1 MSIIINILVLLNIF
15 FIISLFLL
23 ITDVFYSGDYDY
35 FAYLY
40 HVLNFMTGHEFTSN
54 SIIDADIIRTIGH
67 TNHPSTQF
75 PSYEL

>member
-1 MSIIINILVLLNIF
+1 MSIVISTLVLLNKY

-23 ITDVFYSGDYDY
+23 ITDASYHGDYDCGY
-35 FAYLY
+35 STY

-54 SIIDADIIRTIGH
+54 SIINADIIRTIGH